1 MRLLMLMPR
10 APFPAD
16 HGTALRNFYLMKW
29 LGAQHDVTVVAYGDP
44 DSRKTREALGEHARE
59 VHLVPLPHRSIAQRL
74 LGLATS
80 QQPDLA
86 KRLWSRPFVDRLRS
100 LLGEQ
105 SFDIVQ
111 IEGLEMFSLWA
122 SASSRRQGAGP
133 IIVLDE
139 HNAEYALQESAR
151 AISRRQGYWVG
162 AVYSL
167 LQAQR
172 LVCYEREACRSAHG
186 VVTVSKDDA
195 TALVALCPSLNP
207 TVVPNGVDTT
217 LFRRERCETDGR
229 TVFFIGKMDY
239 RPNVDAVEWFCR
251 QVWPSVRQE
260 RPDARFR
267 IVGRDPTAQV
277 VSLGQVPGVEIVGEV
292 PDERPEFEQAD
303 VLVVP
308 MRMGSGVRLKVLQ
321 SMAMGVPLVSTTL
334 GMAGIPARPGREYL
348 LADSVSDIA
357 RSVLRLL
364 SDSELRATLRQSA
377 RELVC
382 REFDWRVIVPRLETF
397 YAKLVEA
404 RDK

>member
-29 LGAQHDVTVVAYGDP
+29 LGAQHDVTVLAYGDP
-44 DSRKTREALGEHARE
+44 DSRNAKEALEAHARD
-59 VHLVPLPHRSIAQRL
+59 VHLVPFSHRSFAQRL
-74 LGLATS
+74 VGLVTS
-80 QQPDLA
+80 PEPDLA
-86 KRLWSRPFVDRLRS
+86 KRLWSYPFVDRLRC
-100 LLGEQ
+100 LLAEQ

-122 SASSRRQGAGP
+122 SVSSRRQGAGP

-151 AISRRQGYWVG
+151 AISRQQGHWVG
-162 AVYSL
+162 ALYSSI
-167 LQAQR
+167 QTQR
-172 LVCYEREACRSAHG
+172 LAGYERDACRSAHG
-186 VVTVSKDDA
+186 VVTVSRDDA
-195 TALVALCPSLNP
+195 AALTALCPTISP
-207 TVVPNGVDTT
+207 TILPNGVDTA
-217 LFRRERCETDGR
+217 LFHRQRSETDGR

-239 RPNVDAVEWFCR
+239 RPNVDAVEWFCHTA
-251 QVWPSVRQE
+251 WPLVRQA

-267 IVGRDPTAQV
+267 IVGRDPTARV
-277 VSLGQVPGVEIVGEV
+277 VSLGQVPGVEVVGEV

-321 SMAMGVPLVSTTL
+321 SMAMGVPLVSTSL
-334 GMAGIPARPGREYL
+334 GMAGIPAQPGREYL
-348 LADSVSDIA
+348 LADSVTDFA
-357 RSVLRLL
+357 RSVLRVL
-364 SDSELRATLRQSA
+364 SDSALRTTLRQSA

-382 REFDWRVIVPRLETF
+382 QDFDWQVIVPRLESF
-397 YAKLVEA
+397 YATLVEA